1 MEISQGI
8 SVFHLKFEALPNCNM
23 NNEVLMLNMCCSSC
37 NFSKKKKNKNLS
49 ILLLVLCISDITDSA
64 NALNLSSL
72 KKGKK
77 AASERERD
85 SF

>member
-37 NFSKKKKNKNLS
+37 NFLKKKKKKICPSSCLFS
-49 ILLLVLCISDITDSA
+49 ALVILQTVLMP
-64 NALNLSSL
+64 
-72 KKGKK
+72 
-77 AASERERD
+77 
-85 SF
+85 